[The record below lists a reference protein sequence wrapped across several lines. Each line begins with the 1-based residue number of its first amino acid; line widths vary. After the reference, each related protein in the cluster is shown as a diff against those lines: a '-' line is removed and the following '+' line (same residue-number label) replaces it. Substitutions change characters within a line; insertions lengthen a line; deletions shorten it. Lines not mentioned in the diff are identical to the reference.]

1 MSPLTSWRCLIIED
15 HEFEERKTPQVREK
29 ERLRESKNSRER
41 ERKTKYERERNSGK
55 EAEDRGLPKGTPE
68 NVE

>member
-15 HEFEERKTPQVREK
+15 HEFEERKTPRVREK
-29 ERLRESKNSRER
+29 ERGLERARIVER
-41 ERKTKYERERNSGK
+41 EKDQVRERERNSGK
-55 EAEDRGLPKGTPE
+55 EAEDRGLPGRTPE